1 MTTTADDIK
10 KFQEAG
16 LKLAERQ
23 LSAVKAPLEPSS
35 LTRKLVAEQA
45 SNDKVADTE

>member
-16 LKLAERQ
+16 VKLAERQ
-23 LSAVKAPLEPSS
+23 ARAVKAPLEPSS
-35 LTRKLVAEQA
+35 LAK
-45 SNDKVADTE
+45 KVASEQKSQDKADSPE